1 MGDTVAVPV
10 LLPDVSVSDLFRRHL
25 GAGVCTGR
33 LPVVKTSSRRA
44 TLLRRA
50 LLHNDNRKPLPGR
63 RNRCKT
69 PRKAAAQHQ
78 HITPDDLLLAHLIP
92 IRPAVF
98 SMLHIAFF
106 SLFHSNIF
114 HRQPLF
120 KESYPHLPQNYHF
133 PQPKLPG
140 FAIQPRV
147 SVSNQVFMWR
157 RGRNS
162 WFAEICVIHRNPLS
176 ERSELWISVNAFSRF
191 RQTLVFRPAATETRL
206 ETGARGVLEATLFIF
221 PPPGNKPQNAPVQP
235 PGEEYPPSGTHP
247 SQTDT
252 SPQTG
257 IPASDSQGS

>member
-10 LLPDVSVSDLFRRHL
+10 LLPDVSVSDLLRCHL
-25 GAGVCTGR
+25 GAGVRTGR
-33 LPVVKTSSRRA
+33 FPVVKTSSRRA

-114 HRQPLF
+114 HRHLLF
-120 KESYPHLPQNYHF
+120 QRKLSTPST
-133 PQPKLPG
+133 KLPLSTTQTSRLRNTAPRPGLQSG
-140 FAIQPRV
+140 FHVEARQKFLV
-147 SVSNQVFMWR
+147 C
-157 RGRNS
+157 RNL
-162 WFAEICVIHRNPLS
+162 R
-176 ERSELWISVNAFSRF
+176 
-191 RQTLVFRPAATETRL
+191 
-206 ETGARGVLEATLFIF
+206 
-221 PPPGNKPQNAPVQP
+221 
-235 PGEEYPPSGTHP
+235 Y
-247 SQTDT
+247 SQK
-252 SPQTG
+252 S
-257 IPASDSQGS
+257 IV